1 MKRATSAHK
10 EKILQ
15 LYFDAFR
22 EVPGIVWIT
31 GGGVNNDK
39 KVRHLME
46 FAYETTNQMGE
57 IWMSDDEKA
66 VAFMFYWHK
75 RKPNLYTLWLNLKLI
90 FQVVG
95 LGRTLEIMRREHM
108 IQQERPQNE
117 PYIYLWFIACQSDR
131 TGMESMCDL
140 KNGLFTKAYE
150 ERLPIYAET
159 TVEKVVNTYIRYGFR
174 QFYTWK
180 NSERNVNVHFFR
192 REPVPEGITCN
203 HIANELPEHQVNR
216 AESLSA

>member
-1 MKRATSAHK
+1 MKRATAEHK

-15 LYFDAFR
+15 LYFEAFR
-22 EVPGIVWIT
+22 TVPGIVWIT
-31 GGGVNNDK
+31 GGGANNDK

-95 LGRTLEIMRREHM
+95 LRRTVEIMRREHF
-108 IQQERPQNE
+108 IQQQRPQNK

-131 TGMESMCDL
+131 TGMQSMCDL

-150 ERLPIYAET
+150 EHLPIYAET
-159 TVEKVVNTYIRYGFR
+159 TVEKVVNTYIRYGFKP
-174 QFYTWK
+174 FNTWK
-180 NSERNVNVHFFR
+180 NTERNVTVHFFR

-203 HIANELPEHQVNR
+203 HTANEAPPQLNR
-216 AESLSA
+216 VESLSA